1 MAPPNTSKNGSKK
14 QKGFTDLCN
23 NFVEACAEMNLDN
36 QDPVSELITQLRSSS
51 ENQQG
56 LSDSDMVA
64 IKVVNLLLPA
74 NVKIEKIRSGVR
86 LNSYEIDKQNQYSR
100 RENLRI
106 TGIGETEHEDVFNKF
121 KELCNAMNVNIEKN
135 DIVSCHRIGKE
146 PTAGKLRSIIVR
158 FFSRDLKY
166 KIMSNKKVL
175 KGKLDYK
182 DIFINE
188 DLTMLRLKMLNMV
201 KKHDNVKS
209 VFTRDGK
216 INCFLRNGRKKIIE
230 NPDDLFEGCAG
241 GCENISSC
249 SSQDSIRNENV
260 SHSSVQN
267 KIVNGNSICL
277 LNSALSENSKEL
289 SLSNVSNENISG
301 NVVLNPSCS
310 FNSVCSS
317 ICSEDV
323 KNQSHYSVSNK
334 NHTCNSNLALHSSYS
349 FNSESSCSVNLK
361 NSKDVISSIKVLSL
375 NVCGILAKLKAPEL
389 EELCSNYDIV
399 CFCETKLDE
408 LDVVEIDHFSSCEN
422 VLWFVVNQLFDVPV
436 LFGTVYIPPV
446 NSIYS
451 SIDIFDVIE
460 DDLITFI
467 TEKDYKVCLI
477 GDFNAHTGT
486 KPDYIV
492 LDEYICNSMQLDNIP
507 SHDININNLDKFGIN
522 INRASLDKSVDN
534 YGNRLLQLC
543 KSLELFIA
551 NGRLGKDSG
560 IGALTCKEATV
571 VDYCILSPELFTHVC
586 EFKILPFDAMISD
599 VHNGVHIEFMSTN
612 KPNVGIQVNDVNKN
626 GNVTVKPKWDNEKYQ
641 SFVDNL
647 NDTEIDNICEKLNV
661 LEVENI
667 DKSVINNL
675 VEDCNII
682 IRDAA
687 DASGLFN
694 IICNNSVSGSRR
706 KNKPNKPWFNRE
718 CFVKCKKV
726 SQSQEL

>member
-1 MAPPNTSKNGSKK
+1 MDADWVDLKTDVDNVTNLSDNPFVSKICAVTRSQNSKLIDSK
-14 QKGFTDLCN
+14 WLSGYTTKELENFQREDSDLGPIPKWQDN
-23 NFVEACAEMNLDN
+23 NCKANRDEIASYSPSTRKYWLNYDL
-36 QDPVSELITQLRSSS
+36 LITKNNVLYQKRLQPTGESYQL
-51 ENQQG
+51 
-56 LSDSDMVA
+56 LVP
-64 IKVVNLLLPA
+64 KV
-74 NVKIEKIRSGVR
+74 
-86 LNSYEIDKQNQYSR
+86 
-100 RENLRI
+100 LR
-106 TGIGETEHEDVFNKF
+106 
-121 KELCNAMNVNIEKN
+121 KEVMT
-135 DIVSCHRIGKE
+135 SCHNTMYSAHFGVNK
-146 PTAGKLRSIIVR
+146 TK
-158 FFSRDLKY
+158 D
-166 KIMSNKKVL
+166 KIKTC
-175 KGKLDYK
+175 YQ
-182 DIFINE
+182 
-188 DLTMLRLKMLNMV
+188 
-201 KKHDNVKS
+201 
-209 VFTRDGK
+209 
-216 INCFLRNGRKKIIE
+216 C
-230 NPDDLFEGCAG
+230 
-241 GCENISSC
+241 
-249 SSQDSIRNENV
+249 
-260 SHSSVQN
+260 
-267 KIVNGNSICL
+267 
-277 LNSALSENSKEL
+277 ALSENSKEL

-317 ICSEDV
+317 ICSDDV

-399 CFCETKLDE
+399 CFCKTKLDE
-408 LDVVEIDHFSSCEN
+408 LDVVELDHFRLLPPLNRKNGKCKSGGIAVFVKNSIFVNIELLHSSCEN

-467 TEKDYKVCLI
+467 TEKDYTVCLI

-599 VHNGVHIEFMSTN
+599 VHNGVHIEFLSTN
-612 KPNVGIQVNDVNKN
+612 KPNVGIQ
-626 GNVTVKPKWDNEKYQ
+626 YQ

-718 CFVKCKKV
+718 CFVKRKEYHRAKNYNWRVKTVESKNSMVRCSKAYKK
-726 SQSQEL
+726 SS

>member
-1 MAPPNTSKNGSKK
+1 M
-14 QKGFTDLCN
+14 
-23 NFVEACAEMNLDN
+23 
-36 QDPVSELITQLRSSS
+36 
-51 ENQQG
+51 EN
-56 LSDSDMVA
+56 
-64 IKVVNLLLPA
+64 VNLAALQYLL
-74 NVKIEKIRSGVR
+74 K
-86 LNSYEIDKQNQYSR
+86 NSI
-100 RENLRI
+100 
-106 TGIGETEHEDVFNKF
+106 F
-121 KELCNAMNVNIEKN
+121 VNIE
-135 DIVSCHRIGKE
+135 
-146 PTAGKLRSIIVR
+146 L
-158 FFSRDLKY
+158 
-166 KIMSNKKVL
+166 
-175 KGKLDYK
+175 
-182 DIFINE
+182 
-188 DLTMLRLKMLNMV
+188 
-201 KKHDNVKS
+201 
-209 VFTRDGK
+209 
-216 INCFLRNGRKKIIE
+216 
-230 NPDDLFEGCAG
+230 
-241 GCENISSC
+241 
-249 SSQDSIRNENV
+249 
-260 SHSSVQN
+260 
-267 KIVNGNSICL
+267 
-277 LNSALSENSKEL
+277 
-289 SLSNVSNENISG
+289 
-301 NVVLNPSCS
+301 
-310 FNSVCSS
+310 
-317 ICSEDV
+317 
-323 KNQSHYSVSNK
+323 
-334 NHTCNSNLALHSSYS
+334 LHSS
-349 FNSESSCSVNLK
+349 
-361 NSKDVISSIKVLSL
+361 
-375 NVCGILAKLKAPEL
+375 
-389 EELCSNYDIV
+389 
-399 CFCETKLDE
+399 CEY
-408 LDVVEIDHFSSCEN
+408 

-560 IGALTCKEATV
+560 IGALTCKETTV

-612 KPNVGIQVNDVNKN
+612 KPNVGIQVNNVNKN
-626 GNVTVKPKWDNEKYQ
+626 GSVTVKPKWDNEKYQ

-682 IRDAA
+682 IRDA
-687 DASGLFN
+687 SGLFN

-718 CFVKCKKV
+718 CFVKRKEYHRAKNYNWRVKTVESKNSMKLRGLNQNDPKSYWSLINRSCNKNMKENVVNKV
-726 SQSQEL
+726 SLDCFLEHFKKLNTVVPNENDDFTDEIDTSNVTELNTELNSVITVEELAKNVKTRLCVQYKQSWVDIIFNSPKCLNYRIFKKEHKFESYLNALPFDLRKALCNFRCVNHKLPIERGRFWNINREDGKCDICDCDSLGDEFHYMFVCPFFRNEHRNLLPYDTYVKPNIEKFCTLFNTDDYQICSKLALFCKIVLAITN